1 VPTGDAAKLLAG
13 KVAVV
18 TGAGSGVG
26 RGIAIALGRA
36 GAPVVVSSRT
46 VTKCDKVVAEIKGLG
61 GIAMSQECDVT
72 DRAHIESTVTAALET
87 YGGIDIL
94 VNAADDPR
102 IDVPFLDI
110 TDDDMDSSWRAGVL
124 GTLRFCQACVPHM
137 IKRGGGAIVNV
148 ASGAGLLAPVGMGAY
163 SAAQEAIR
171 SLTRTAAVELGPMG
185 IRVNVICPVAT
196 GSETMERTWIK
207 NDPSRV
213 EAYVRNTPLRRMG
226 DPVDDIGEGVVFLCG
241 PQSRYVTGTTLML
254 DGGRAYLR

>member
-1 VPTGDAAKLLAG
+1 VLDG
-13 KVAVV
+13 KVAIV
-18 TGAGSGVG
+18 TGAGHGVG

-36 GAPVVVSSRT
+36 GARVVVSSRT
-46 VTKCDKVVAEIKGLG
+46 GSKCEKVVSEIEGLG
-61 GIAMSQECDVT
+61 GTATPRTCDVT
-72 DRAHIESTVTAALET
+72 DPAHIEATVAAALET
-87 YGGIDIL
+87 YGAIDIL

-102 IDVPFLDI
+102 IDVKFMDI
-110 TDDDMDSSWRAGVL
+110 TDEDMESSWQAGVM
-124 GTLRFCQACVPHM
+124 GTLRFSQACVPHM
-137 IKRGGGAIVNV
+137 LERGDGVIVNV

-163 SAAQEAIR
+163 SAAEEAIR

-196 GSETMERTWIK
+196 GSATMERTWIK

-213 EAYVRNTPLRRMG
+213 EAYVANTPLRRMG
-226 DPVDDIGEGVVFLCG
+226 DPVEDIGEAVVFLCG

>member
-1 VPTGDAAKLLAG
+1 VRLLDG
-13 KVAVV
+13 KVAIV

-46 VTKCDKVVAEIKGLG
+46 VSKCEEVVEEIQGLG
-61 GIAMSQECDVT
+61 GTAISARCDVT
-72 DRAHIESTVTAALET
+72 DPADVGATVAAAIET

-102 IDVPFLDI
+102 IDVPFMEI
-110 TDDDMDSSWRAGVL
+110 TEEDMDSSWQAGVM

-137 IKRGGGAIVNV
+137 LERGDGAIVNV
-148 ASGAGLLAPVGMGAY
+148 ASGAGLLAPIGMGAY

-196 GSETMERTWIK
+196 GSATMERTWIK

-213 EAYVRNTPLRRMG
+213 AAYVANTPLRRMG